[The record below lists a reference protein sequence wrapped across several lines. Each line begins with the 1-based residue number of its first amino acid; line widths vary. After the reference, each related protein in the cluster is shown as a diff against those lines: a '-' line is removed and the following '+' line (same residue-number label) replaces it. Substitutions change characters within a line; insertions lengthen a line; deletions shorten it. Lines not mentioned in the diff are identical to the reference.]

1 MSLILK
7 QIFNLIKLLHSE
19 SGDRSIALGI
29 ALGFILG
36 MSPLLSLQAIFVILI
51 LLVFRIQIGACI
63 VSSFFFK
70 FMAFLLSPV
79 FDKAGRLVLETES
92 LKPAFTSLY
101 NMPIIPY
108 TKFYNSVVMGAGITS
123 IVLAPIIYF
132 IFKAVIKKYR
142 AGVVSK
148 TNNSKIWKAFKAT
161 KIIQWYLKYDEIK
174 K

>member
-36 MSPLLSLQAIFVILI
+36 MSPLLSLQAIFVIFV
-51 LLVFRIQIGACI
+51 LLVFRIQIGSCLVA
-63 VSSFFFK
+63 SFFFK
-70 FMAFLLSPV
+70 FIAFLLSPV

-92 LKPAFTSLY
+92 LKPLFTSLY
-101 NMPIIPY
+101 NMPVVPY
-108 TKFYNSVVMGAGITS
+108 TKFYNSVVMGSGVASLI
-123 IVLAPIIYF
+123 LAPLIYF
-132 IFKAVIKKYR
+132 LSKSIIKKYR
-142 AGVVSK
+142 STVVKK
-148 TNNSKIWKAFKAT
+148 TNNSKLWKAFKAT
-161 KIIQWYLKYDEIK
+161 KVIQWYLKYDQIK